1 MSFRKTLWILIAYN
15 VVVEKGSFTSDVLV
29 AYRAGGRTM
38 NEEVSTSSDN
48 VTVTAINEDAPDK
61 LEAPLSPP
69 LHVAQLKTPGEIICD
84 DDLVEE
90 NVMPAHKKRPS
101 EQGKLGRRKPKRNWR
116 KECCTRG
123 KKFGSERRVFLS
135 ANIFLSCRSKSR
147 LQPKPCASLS
157 FRCCKSMALT
167 KFYLHS
173 RSIGL

>member
-101 EQGKLGRRKPKRNWR
+101 EQGTSRETGQKKAEEELAQRMLYSRKKVWIR
-116 KECCTRG
+116 KTGIPQC
-123 KKFGSERRVFLS
+123 KHLPFLPIQV
-135 ANIFLSCRSKSR
+135 APAAKAVRQPQLPL
-147 LQPKPCASLS
+147 LQVYGTYEILPA
-157 FRCCKSMALT
+157 
-167 KFYLHS
+167 
-173 RSIGL
+173 